1 VSAGELNRKALDEG
15 WGFSNVV
22 SISEYLGE
30 STVANPELLDP
41 ANQRRVILQAVK
53 VNYVVHG
60 VIKAK
65 KSYGLHV
72 EVDSVC
78 DRHDQVFELL
88 RTNPLR
94 GSIHVSDLSDRYLQN
109 PDDHLDDYRVGD
121 RVKAAVREID
131 ILDEKLALTFRKST
145 VNIPLSMRHHRL
157 VCFGSIERYF

>member
-1 VSAGELNRKALDEG
+1 LDDD
-15 WGFSNVV
+15 WGFSNVLQL
-22 SISEYLGE
+22 SEYLGE
-30 STVANPELLDP
+30 STVDALESLD
-41 ANQRRVILQAVK
+41 AAGQRRILLQAMK
-53 VNYVVHG
+53 VNYVVNA
-60 VIKAK
+60 VVKAK

-78 DRHDQVFELL
+78 ERHDQVFALL
-88 RTNPLR
+88 RSTPIR

-131 ILDEKLALTFRKST
+131 LLDQKLTLTFRKST

-157 VCFGSIERYF
+157 VRSSFLP